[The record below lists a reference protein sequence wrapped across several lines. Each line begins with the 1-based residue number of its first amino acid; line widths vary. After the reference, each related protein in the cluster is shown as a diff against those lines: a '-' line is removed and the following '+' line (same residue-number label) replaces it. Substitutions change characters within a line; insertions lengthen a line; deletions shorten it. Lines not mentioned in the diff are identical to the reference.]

1 MVYVGLW
8 SDSRVTGQLHKMA
21 AVSPLPPSS
30 SKAAVRGKQ
39 RRTVSESLDP
49 LYYNQ
54 LLDELRQQQDAGSAY
69 FGNFVYEPRGVPASL
84 LLPSG
89 TPIFQP
95 NTPLPFSQS
104 GPALVG
110 NHALV
115 FERVASAEVEKDS
128 AAVRFLMEP
137 PATVRPGTLA
147 TNPSSAGKRT
157 GTPFKS
163 PAVTGEPADLK
174 PAVDAVKFIE
184 KAKAH
189 YSSKCAAS
197 GFRCVRPIPPV
208 FMNAAEVPVRF
219 DGHNVKPGVSIVSFW
234 TFVCGS
240 KLTTNE

>member
-1 MVYVGLW
+1 VAVAYVILW
-8 SDSRVTGQLHKMA
+8 LDSCVTRQSHKMA

-30 SKAAVRGKQ
+30 SKAAGRGKQ
-39 RRTVSESLDP
+39 RRTVSESIDP

-54 LLDELRQQQDAGSAY
+54 LLDEMRQQQDAGSAY

-104 GPALVG
+104 GPALVV

-115 FERVASAEVEKDS
+115 FERVASEVEKDS

-137 PATVRPGTLA
+137 PATVRPGNLA

-189 YSSKCAAS
+189 YSSKCAGS
-197 GFRCVRPIPPV
+197 GFRCVPPCV
-208 FMNAAEVPVRF
+208 HECPRGAHWLQARF
-219 DGHNVKPGVSIVSFW
+219 VGHNIKPGVSIVSFW
-234 TFVCGS
+234 TFQAHH
-240 KLTTNE
+240 N